1 MRHPIGRAAL
11 PASLLLLA
19 ACGDGPLD
27 LDLRRVAGG
36 FSTTEAAQAAP
47 DRPAPDA
54 RGVIDTGAGQVVVA
68 QRDDTVSAIAA
79 RLGYDATTLAA
90 YNGVA
95 ADATLRR
102 DEVIA
107 LPTPVASA
115 PTPQAAVPPVVAPT
129 AGAVTTIALAPTVG
143 AAPPPAA
150 PAAPPVTGDA
160 IRHQVQP
167 GETAYSVAR
176 LYGVPVRTVADWN
189 GLGTDLAVR
198 DGQFLLVPRGAAATL
213 PAPVPPGAGSATPV
227 PPSAATPLPTEEVV
241 PASAPLPAPAPQ
253 DVGEQAPSDAR
264 LVQPVAG
271 SIIRAY
277 APGRNEGIDIGAP
290 EGTQV
295 RAADAGTVA
304 AVTTNTEGVQI
315 VVIRHAD
322 DLLTV
327 YTNLDRL
334 TVAKDAAVGRGD
346 VIGQVR
352 AGDPSFLHFEVR
364 RGMQSLD
371 PTDYLP

>member
-1 MRHPIGRAAL
+1 MRRIPIGRAL
-11 PASLLLLA
+11 PLVSLLALA

-27 LDLRRVAGG
+27 LDLRQAAGG
-36 FSTTEAAQAAP
+36 FSTADAALAAP
-47 DRPAPDA
+47 GRPAPDA
-54 RGVIDTGAGQVVVA
+54 RGVIEAGGGQVVVA
-68 QRDDTVSAIAA
+68 QRDDTVAAIAA
-79 RLGYDATTLAA
+79 RLGYDASALAA

-95 ADATLRR
+95 ADAVLRR

-107 LPTPVASA
+107 LPTPVAPAPSA
-115 PTPQAAVPPVVAPT
+115 QPAPLVAAAP
-129 AGAVTTIALAPTVG
+129 AAAAASVTTTALAPSG
-143 AAPPPAA
+143 GAPAAAPPPAGA
-150 PAAPPVTGDA
+150 DT

-176 LYGVPVRTVADWN
+176 LYGVPVRTVAEWN
-189 GLGTDLAVR
+189 GLSTDLAVR

-213 PAPVPPGAGSATPV
+213 PPPVPPGAGSATPA
-227 PPSAATPLPTEEVV
+227 PPSAATALPTEEVL
-241 PASAPLPAPAPQ
+241 PASAPLPAPTPQ

-290 EGTQV
+290 EGAEV

-315 VVIRHAD
+315 VVIKHAD
-322 DLLTV
+322 GLLTV
-327 YTNLDRL
+327 YTHLDRL
-334 TVAKDAAVGRGD
+334 TVAKDATVGRGA
-346 VIGQVR
+346 VIGRVR
-352 AGDPSFLHFEVR
+352 AGNPSFLHFEVR
-364 RGMQSLD
+364 RGMESAD
-371 PTDYLP
+371 PTQYLP